1 MIPKKDYLI
10 DRLLRYGEN
19 LEKKKERM
27 KLEIEKN
34 FKIMANPNISDTA
47 KKINRNPNKF
57 VERLFYDK
65 YSNDKKKYNKNNSYY
80 YNIKSYI
87 YFLHY
92 FIKSV

>member
-1 MIPKKDYLI
+1 MYTLKSKVLSNPEKNKKVKNNQKSQNFGNKKYNKNNNEKYKIHLIPKKDYLI

-47 KKINRNPNKF
+47 KKK
-57 VERLFYDK
+57 
-65 YSNDKKKYNKNNSYY
+65 
-80 YNIKSYI
+80 
-87 YFLHY
+87 
-92 FIKSV
+92 